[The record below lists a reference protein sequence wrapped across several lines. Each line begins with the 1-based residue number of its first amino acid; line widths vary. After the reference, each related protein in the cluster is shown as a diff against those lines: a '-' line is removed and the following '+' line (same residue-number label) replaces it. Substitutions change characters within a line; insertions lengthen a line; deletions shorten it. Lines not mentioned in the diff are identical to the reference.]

1 MDSGDFF
8 SPFGGDESPQKRYRR
23 HPKFQAGA
31 ETESEKFVQ
40 EMLTKQLDTRFSV
53 KQLTEQQRHFTTAG
67 DYAEIPV
74 AGTCSLNEYKAVGSQ
89 AEQKRALLLCG
100 LTSQE
105 IGLYLQS
112 EDVAAMKQK
121 HPLMDPSLLDSRL
134 EQIQDKI
141 RNGGQGIDDVSL
153 KRFVNEE
160 HHPRLGKDDVPQ
172 SEEGACQS
180 FPQMTVLPR
189 DPMSH
194 IADFSQ
200 RLMERVMSKRK
211 KKRKQPSS
219 EKLSSLTVET
229 KEQASTDG
237 CKESQEEVQPLPD
250 PTVYHAVV
258 PIPENEI
265 AAERVSVDEIKK
277 LPRFQNYSPGARSQ
291 VLYLKNL
298 HHKVDIRELMALFC
312 RFDEESCTVKYRLLS
327 GRLRGQAFVTLPSVQ
342 AASKA
347 LDLCNGYI
355 LRGKPIIIEYGK
367 NGT

>member
-1 MDSGDFF
+1 MDSDDLL
-8 SPFGGDESPQKRYRR
+8 SPFGADESPQKRCRR
-23 HPKFQAGA
+23 HPKFQAGGD
-31 ETESEKFVQ
+31 TGSEKFVQ

-67 DYAEIPV
+67 DYAELPV

-100 LTSQE
+100 LTSEE

-112 EDVAAMKQK
+112 EDVAAIKQK
-121 HPLMDPSLLDSRL
+121 HPLMDPSLLDSKL
-134 EQIQDKI
+134 EHIQDKI
-141 RNGGQGIDDVSL
+141 RNGGQGIDDASL
-153 KRFVNEE
+153 KRFVNG
-160 HHPRLGKDDVPQ
+160 R
-172 SEEGACQS
+172 SEEDACQS
-180 FPQMTVLPR
+180 SPQMTLPK

-200 RLMERVMSKRK
+200 RLMERVMNKRR
-211 KKRKQPSS
+211 KKRKQLGS
-219 EKLSSLTVET
+219 ERYSPVTVDN
-229 KEQASTDG
+229 KEQASNDG
-237 CKESQEEVQPLPD
+237 CEEGQEVQPLPD
-250 PTVYHAVV
+250 PTVYHVVV

-265 AAERVSVDEIKK
+265 AAERVSIDEIRK
-277 LPRFQNYSPGARSQ
+277 LPRFQNYSPGARSH

-312 RFDEESCTVKYRLLS
+312 RFDEEACTVKYRLLS
-327 GRLRGQAFVTLPSVQ
+327 GRLRGQAFVTLPSIQ

-347 LDLCNGYI
+347 LDLCNGYV